1 MNQQRGMSG
10 SLLMNMDME
19 LNASLA
25 TADELSKELGSM
37 WEECSPA
44 TDTPEYKSS
53 GYRSSP
59 VGSNEKLSKPAPVSS
74 SRDQP
79 AQASY
84 FSYKPTSHPDHGQS
98 AKSLDSTTAGKYQGS
113 PRPTSLYFPDRQ
125 TPPPSGPPLTF
136 SSDSLSSYDQ
146 RSLPRQLSRSPSP
159 RVMRRNPPFPVYE
172 SGQSGLSSPRSLP
185 FERSPSPHLGYP
197 ANSSTL
203 PRNFKTCKSQDD
215 SLGRQRPPSPWN
227 DLDLDVG
234 YKRTSRQQQGLD
246 KYRTLPSNIMLF
258 GNWRESNQDA
268 SPSQAKDMPVQM
280 IAPYVSMLPRPTPHS
295 PRGSPRY
302 SQPPIISRIAIPPGS
317 PQGQQHRPIPLSV
330 IMRLQHPYWA
340 RENAIATWGQ
350 AGDTATYRNTQ
361 QPQPQPQPQPQF
373 ERPAGVKV
381 VTPEGPPAP
390 VLDSGAVEPE
400 LEGLGVGEMM
410 EVAPRPL
417 SPTRLQPVLPP
428 DAEPLP
434 QMEEL
439 LRIRAEIPRALK
451 KRSSIDNPVPFNPP
465 AQHKKYQQVTS
476 KLFQWNKRIE
486 DLGSDAGLS
495 ELGENSS
502 LAAVIPEPVTQ
513 THAAKGLRSILKK
526 PKSESS
532 GRRARLS
539 PLVMLLDASL
549 VGELDVVQSAVQEMS
564 DPSQPN
570 DEGITALHNAICGGH
585 YPVVEFLVQI
595 AANINAVDSHGW
607 TPLQCA
613 ASCNDRLLCEF
624 LVRNGAAIL
633 AVTES
638 DGATAAQK
646 CDPYAPNFEECEQFL
661 RGAEES
667 MGVLNNGV
675 LYALWDY
682 TPCNPD
688 ELPFRDGDMVTILQ
702 RDDEGDWWWASL
714 CGREGFVHKKY
725 FGLYPRVRPKSMS
738 S

>member
-1 MNQQRGMSG
+1 MNPQGGMSG
-10 SLLMNMDME
+10 SLLMNMDIE

-37 WEECSPA
+37 WEECSSA

-59 VGSNEKLSKPAPVSS
+59 VGSNEKLNKPGPVSS

-79 AQASY
+79 TQASY
-84 FSYKPTSHPDHGQS
+84 FSYRPTSHPENSQS
-98 AKSLDSTTAGKYQGS
+98 TKSLDSMTAGKYQCS
-113 PRPTSLYFPDRQ
+113 PRPPSVYSADRQ
-125 TPPPSGPPLTF
+125 TAPLGQRDHSGPPRTI

-146 RSLPRQLSRSPSP
+146 RSLPRQLGHSTSPHM
-159 RVMRRNPPFPVYE
+159 MRQKPSFPVYE
-172 SGQSGLSSPRSLP
+172 SGQSGLGSPWSLP
-185 FERSPSPHLGYP
+185 FDRSPSPHLGYP
-197 ANSSTL
+197 ADSSTL
-203 PRNFKTCKSQDD
+203 PRNFTICKSQDD
-215 SLGRQRPPSPWN
+215 SLGRQRPPNPWN
-227 DLDLDVG
+227 ESDLDVS
-234 YKRTSRQQQGLD
+234 YKRTPRQQQVLD
-246 KYRTLPSNIMLF
+246 KYRTLPSNIMPF
-258 GNWRESNQDA
+258 SNWRESNLDMP
-268 SPSQAKDMPVQM
+268 PSQAKDMPVRM
-280 IAPYVSMLPRPTPHS
+280 IAPYTSLLPRPTPQS
-295 PRGSPRY
+295 PRSSPRY

-350 AGDTATYRNTQ
+350 TGDTATFRNTQ
-361 QPQPQPQPQPQF
+361 QPQPQF
-373 ERPAGVKV
+373 ERPAAGMKV

-400 LEGLGVGEMM
+400 LEGLGVGVGEMM
-410 EVAPRPL
+410 EVTPRPL

-428 DAEPLP
+428 DADPLP

-439 LRIRAEIPRALK
+439 LRMRAEIPRALK
-451 KRSSIDNPVPFNPP
+451 KRSSIDNPP
-465 AQHKKYQQVTS
+465 AQRKQYQQIIS
-476 KLFQWNKRIE
+476 KLLQWHKGIE

-495 ELGENSS
+495 ELAENLSV
-502 LAAVIPEPVTQ
+502 AAVNPEPVTQ
-513 THAAKGLRSILKK
+513 THAAKGLRSILKT

-539 PLVMLLDASL
+539 PLVLLLDASL

-595 AANINAVDSHGW
+595 AANVNAPDSHGW

-613 ASCNDRLLCEF
+613 ASCNDCLLCEF
-624 LVRNGAAIL
+624 LVRNGAAIF

-667 MGVLNNGV
+667 MGVQNSGV

-682 TPCNPD
+682 TPCNSD
-688 ELPFRDGDMVTILQ
+688 ELPFREGDMVTILQ
-702 RDDEGDWWWASL
+702 RDDEGGWWWASL
-714 CGREGFVHKKY
+714 CGREGFVPRNY
-725 FGLYPRVRPKSMS
+725 FGLFPRIRPKSMS

>member
-1 MNQQRGMSG
+1 MHIVYYRT
-10 SLLMNMDME
+10 MNMDME

-59 VGSNEKLSKPAPVSS
+59 VGSNEKLSKPAAVSS

-84 FSYKPTSHPDHGQS
+84 FSYKPTSHPDPGQS
-98 AKSLDSTTAGKYQGS
+98 AKSLDSTTARKYQGS
-113 PRPTSLYFPDRQ
+113 PRPTSLYSPDRQ
-125 TPPPSGPPLTF
+125 TPPPSGPPRTF

-203 PRNFKTCKSQDD
+203 PRNFKTCKSQ
-215 SLGRQRPPSPWN
+215 
-227 DLDLDVG
+227 
-234 YKRTSRQQQGLD
+234 GLD
-246 KYRTLPSNIMLF
+246 KYRTLPSNIMPF
-258 GNWRESNQDA
+258 GNWRESNLDA

-280 IAPYVSMLPRPTPHS
+280 IASYVSTLPRPTPHS

-350 AGDTATYRNTQ
+350 TGDTATFRNTQ
-361 QPQPQPQPQPQF
+361 QPQPQF
-373 ERPAGVKV
+373 ERPAAGVKV
-381 VTPEGPPAP
+381 VTPESPPAP

-434 QMEEL
+434 QMEEV
-439 LRIRAEIPRALK
+439 LRIRAEIPRALR
-451 KRSSIDNPVPFNPP
+451 KRSSIDNPIPFNPP
-465 AQHKKYQQVTS
+465 TQYKKYQQFTS

-495 ELGENSS
+495 DLGENSTRS
-502 LAAVIPEPVTQ
+502 NCEASPSHAVSQ
-513 THAAKGLRSILKK
+513 GLCSILKT

-585 YPVVEFLVQI
+585 PPVVEFLVQI
-595 AANINAVDSHGW
+595 GANINAADSHGW

-624 LVRNGAAIL
+624 LVQNGAAIL

-667 MGVLNNGV
+667 MGVLNNGM

-725 FGLYPRVRPKSMS
+725 FGVGAA
-738 S
+738 

>member
-1 MNQQRGMSG
+1 
-10 SLLMNMDME
+10 MDIE

-53 GYRSSP
+53 GYKSSP
-59 VGSNEKLSKPAPVSS
+59 VGSNEKLNKPAPVSS

-98 AKSLDSTTAGKYQGS
+98 AKSLDSTTAGKYQRT

-125 TPPPSGPPLTF
+125 TPPPSGPPRTI

-159 RVMRRNPPFPVYE
+159 RVMRRNSPFPVYE

-203 PRNFKTCKSQDD
+203 PRNFKTCKSQGNNIDD
-215 SLGRQRPPSPWN
+215 SLGRQRPPNPWN

-234 YKRTSRQQQGLD
+234 YKRTPRQQQGLD
-246 KYRTLPSNIMLF
+246 KYRTLPSNIMPF
-258 GNWRESNQDA
+258 GNWRESNLDA
-268 SPSQAKDMPVQM
+268 PPSQ
-280 IAPYVSMLPRPTPHS
+280 
-295 PRGSPRY
+295 
-302 SQPPIISRIAIPPGS
+302 
-317 PQGQQHRPIPLSV
+317 
-330 IMRLQHPYWA
+330 
-340 RENAIATWGQ
+340 
-350 AGDTATYRNTQ
+350 
-361 QPQPQPQPQPQF
+361 
-373 ERPAGVKV
+373 
-381 VTPEGPPAP
+381 
-390 VLDSGAVEPE
+390 
-400 LEGLGVGEMM
+400 
-410 EVAPRPL
+410 
-417 SPTRLQPVLPP
+417 
-428 DAEPLP
+428 
-434 QMEEL
+434 
-439 LRIRAEIPRALK
+439 
-451 KRSSIDNPVPFNPP
+451 
-465 AQHKKYQQVTS
+465 
-476 KLFQWNKRIE
+476 
-486 DLGSDAGLS
+486 
-495 ELGENSS
+495 
-502 LAAVIPEPVTQ
+502 
-513 THAAKGLRSILKK
+513 AKGLRSILKT

-539 PLVMLLDASL
+539 PLVLLLDASLVGELDVVQSAVQEGLRSILKTPKSESSGRRARLSPLVLLLDASL

-595 AANINAVDSHGW
+595 AANINAADSHGW

-702 RDDEGDWWWASL
+702 RDDEGCWWWALL
-714 CGREGFVHKKY
+714 CGREGFVPKNY
-725 FGLYPRVRPKSMS
+725 FGVGAA
-738 S
+738 